1 MKNQLGH
8 LYKLLA
14 AVFLAFAPLCV
25 IAYETAILHY
35 PDRDWR
41 MVSYV
46 RDTDNQEVIAKF
58 VPVYDDKLNWVEMLV
73 FHSYKANGNA
83 ENADNFVSTVMGP
96 NYEKFG
102 NEIKLETIKSEREDA
117 LVSWCAEKGTD
128 KDPAQCEILR
138 VTKGVETMI
147 AIQYINRD
155 IKRFPYRK
163 KIWIEVLKNATVY
176 YSYYRWDR
184 MMNKALCVEL

>member
-1 MKNQLGH
+1 MKYLRGQ
-8 LYKLLA
+8 LYKLIA
-14 AVFLAFAPLCV
+14 AIVLCAIPLGVFS
-25 IAYETAILHY
+25 YETAILHY

-41 MVSYV
+41 LISYV

-58 VPVYDDKLNWVEMLV
+58 IPVYDSKTNWVEMLV
-73 FHSYKANGNA
+73 FHSYKANGNN
-83 ENADNFVSTVMGP
+83 EDADTFVETVMGP

-102 NEIKLETIKSEREDA
+102 NDIKLETLKSEKEDA
-117 LVSWCAEKGTD
+117 LFSWCAEKGT
-128 KDPAQCEILR
+128 KTDPAQCEILR
-138 VTKGVETMI
+138 VTKGIETMI

-184 MMNKALCVEL
+184 MLNKAICVEL